1 MIWQLLR
8 PLLIVSWSWSF
19 KESLSTIYDTDVLQ
33 NSIFIQ
39 RSIMRKIP
47 CNLRMKSLRIWTQ
60 SKGKRRMSGSF
71 MHCDFWRKWPLHQ
84 SCRTTDGWPKEGKRR
99 HVWRS
104 AKTGSSS
111 PVQFT
116 YWDGNGTDPAS
127 CTLGPLPASS
137 AHPSSFCLPSAKP
150 CCQREIWQVIHTK
163 YHTTRLTK
171 LSEKSSPELL
181 WIFFKSKPLNQKVWN

>member
-1 MIWQLLR
+1 MNTIWQLLR

-19 KESLSTIYDTDVLQ
+19 KESLSTIYDTDMLQ

-60 SKGKRRMSGSF
+60 SKGKRMSGSF
-71 MHCDFWRKWPLHQ
+71 MHCDFWCKWPLHQ
-84 SCRTTDGWPKEGKRR
+84 SCRRTDGWPKEGKRR
-99 HVWRS
+99 HVWGS

-116 YWDGNGTDPAS
+116 YWDGNGTLPPA
-127 CTLGPLPASS
+127 LWALFLHPLPI
-137 AHPSSFCLPSAKP
+137 HPHSVYPQPNPAVSETSDKSFIQNITPHDWQNSVRNLP
-150 CCQREIWQVIHTK
+150 
-163 YHTTRLTK
+163 
-171 LSEKSSPELL
+171 LSYFEYFLKANP
-181 WIFFKSKPLNQKVWN
+181 